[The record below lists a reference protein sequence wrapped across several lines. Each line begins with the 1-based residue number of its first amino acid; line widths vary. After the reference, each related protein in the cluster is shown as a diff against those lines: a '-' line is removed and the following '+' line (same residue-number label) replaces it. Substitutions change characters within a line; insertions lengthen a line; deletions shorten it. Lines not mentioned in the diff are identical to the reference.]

1 MKIFYDHVI
10 SKQADT
16 DFNYT
21 LISAW
26 VEKSEQDEALENGW
40 LPTYFYTNDCDFVRE
55 SEQTGKQIWCQL
67 RSTRINCEK
76 C

>member
-26 VEKSEQDEALENGW
+26 VDSGEEDEALTTGW
-40 LPTYFYTNDCDFVRE
+40 LPTYFYTD
-55 SEQTGKQIWCQL
+55 
-67 RSTRINCEK
+67 EK
-76 C
+76 YDQYLKEGYPFG

>member
-26 VEKSEQDEALENGW
+26 VDSGEEDEALATGW
-40 LPTYFYTNDCDFVRE
+40 LPTYFYTNDCEFVNE
-55 SEQTGKQIWCQL
+55 SEANNKQIWCQL
-67 RSTRINCEK
+67 RSTKIE
-76 C
+76 